1 MNMKATAP
9 QLPLALTME
18 HFEKGQCPNPPMT
31 SSCVLKIVSTDPNF
45 PSEKEIRMSQSITS
59 DLVYITTKGFIK
71 PAKHLQMGVG
81 LKHLTG
87 SEKVGR
93 ILSSYGHSI
102 STTQEKEII
111 TEMGIAILEKKISFA

>member
-1 MNMKATAP
+1 MDIKATVP

-31 SSCVLKIVSTDPNF
+31 SSCVLKIVSTDPNS

-71 PAKHLQMGVG
+71 PAQ
-81 LKHLTG
+81 TPTNG
-87 SEKVGR
+87 SRFEASELAQALGEEVR
-93 ILSSYGHSI
+93 
-102 STTQEKEII
+102 T
-111 TEMGIAILEKKISFA
+111 